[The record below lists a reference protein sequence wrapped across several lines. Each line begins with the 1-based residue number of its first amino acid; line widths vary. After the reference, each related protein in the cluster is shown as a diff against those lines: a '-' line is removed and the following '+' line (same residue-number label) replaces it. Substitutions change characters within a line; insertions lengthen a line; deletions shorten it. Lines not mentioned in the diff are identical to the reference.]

1 VLELIICQ
9 FDVSAA
15 CHWSCQRVP
24 LRCSLAPINDSERS
38 TIIPI
43 LAHRHCAVEGSAPG
57 SLFVAMSGWIG
68 GTFLIAV
75 RKTVQVGDKYQEQD
89 GDSVKDYETN
99 LVLYLKIPEEAG
111 SLTLLK

>member
-1 VLELIICQ
+1 
-9 FDVSAA
+9 
-15 CHWSCQRVP
+15 
-24 LRCSLAPINDSERS
+24 
-38 TIIPI
+38 
-43 LAHRHCAVEGSAPG
+43 
-57 SLFVAMSGWIG
+57 MSGWIG